1 MKKIHRIFE
10 KRLSKGMLLE
20 SDFVRKTVER
30 IDALFGED
38 KKGKPLPPNVWCLFY
53 LKRVLK
59 NALEKEAKDNQE
71 LENAG
76 KEMEQMINDLDG
88 VNDKTPKGE

>member
-1 MKKIHRIFE
+1 
-10 KRLSKGMLLE
+10 MLLE

-53 LKRVLK
+53 LRRVFK

-76 KEMEQMINDLDG
+76 KELEKMIKNLDE
-88 VNDKTPKGE
+88 VNNGRQK